1 MEHLFYA
8 LELTLTSVLVLT
20 LGAEKNKPK
29 ITFPVG
35 TPRSRTFSSL
45 VGGDVKI
52 EREILPIGKGGEI
65 CESDGSEFGG
75 V

>member
-20 LGAEKNKPK
+20 LDAEKKNTPPSRSVFPK
-29 ITFPVG
+29 

-52 EREILPIGKGGEI
+52 EREILPIGKGGE
-65 CESDGSEFGG
+65 SM
-75 V
+75 